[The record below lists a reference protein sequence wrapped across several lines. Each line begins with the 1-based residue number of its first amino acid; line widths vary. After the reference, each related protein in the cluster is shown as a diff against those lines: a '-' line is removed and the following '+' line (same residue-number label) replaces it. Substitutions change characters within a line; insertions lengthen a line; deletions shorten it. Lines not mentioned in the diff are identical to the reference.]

1 MTQLILASGSQARAQ
16 LLRSAGLT
24 FDILAPHVDELT
36 VKEALI
42 AEGVR
47 PRDVADALAE
57 LKAAKVSTS
66 HPGALVI
73 ASDQVLVFD
82 GEIISKSSDITEA
95 RALLQRLSGHRHQ
108 LLTAV
113 VLARSGAIVWR
124 HVASAE
130 LAMRKLSD
138 DFLDGYLASQGE
150 VILSSVGC
158 YQLEGAGIQLFSQID
173 GDYFGILGLPLLPLL
188 NALRDMGAL
197 PA

>member
-1 MTQLILASGSQARAQ
+1 MASGSETRAK

-24 FDILAPHVDELT
+24 FDIIPPHVDELT
-36 VKEALI
+36 VKEALV

-47 PRDVADALAE
+47 PRDLADALAE
-57 LKAAKVSTS
+57 LKAAKVSMS

-73 ASDQVLVFD
+73 GSDQILVFE
-82 GEIISKSSDITEA
+82 GKIISKSSDIAEA
-95 RALLQRLSGHRHQ
+95 KALLQRLSGHRHQ

-130 LAMRKLSD
+130 LVVRSLSD
-138 DFLDGYLASQGE
+138 DFIDRYLASQGE
-150 VILSSVGC
+150 AVLSSVGC
-158 YQLEGAGIQLFSQID
+158 YQLEGEGIQLFSQID

>member
-1 MTQLILASGSQARAQ
+1 LTQLILASGSEVRAK

-24 FDILAPHVDELT
+24 FDVVPPHVDELT
-36 VKEALI
+36 VKEALV

-73 ASDQVLVFD
+73 GSDQILLFD
-82 GEIISKSSDITEA
+82 GEIISKSSDVAEA
-95 RALLQRLSGHRHQ
+95 RALLQRLSGQPHQ

-113 VLARSGAIVWR
+113 VLGRSGAIVWR
-124 HVASAE
+124 HIASAE

-138 DFLDGYLASQGE
+138 DFLDGYLSSQGE
-150 VILSSVGC
+150 AILSSVGC
-158 YQLEGAGIQLFSQID
+158 YQLEGAGIQLFSRID

-188 NALRDMGAL
+188 NVLRDMGAL